1 MNNISKKELRK
12 LIRETTGEITD
23 EQLFSCSIFKEHL
36 EGLIFDMTFNRNI
49 DLQLKAINNN
59 ETAYTYGDNITCN
72 LLSPVVTDK
81 CRRDERYLSIV
92 GLITHECGH
101 LLYTDF
107 NIINKI
113 RGSWTRFKWYQLTD
127 EQEQK
132 VKEIDSYVE
141 KYPKIAQRYFSSL
154 NDMVNILED
163 IYIEN
168 RIFNDFSGICTQGL
182 CRINN
187 SLYKLSP
194 KENELYHIYSSGRI
208 LLIELMLTIMQIRSK
223 GFPSNLDLTDSL
235 SLIEIEAKSKVDNV
249 FNKCINLIEQISYET
264 NSERRVYLF
273 NEIAIR
279 LFELLPKLEDNNNND
294 QNDDANDQSKGNQNS
309 NNSFPDEKDD
319 QKNNQRSNDQ
329 FSDGE
334 NNSQSNNS
342 KSDDN
347 SRNPQDNRKPSSLSE
362 DDICNQLMSEASLDN
377 LQKNCGKTI
386 MPNRSNQSPVSNN
399 NEVQKDEI
407 NKKRED
413 TQKAVE
419 NGTTDSKLNISKLED
434 EIKQE
439 ITDNLTECVT
449 AQNLQSEANQ
459 LMEELRIQYNHN
471 CSSRESLKIHKVSKK
486 NITKYK
492 DYYFHI
498 AKLADKTAKKISNI
512 LKIRKNDGCDS
523 GYYFGKKLEANRLY
537 KNSGRYFSR
546 TVLPEGAPDVSF
558 ALLVDLSGSMNGN
571 RAIRALSNAILLDD
585 ILTRLNIPHGIYGF
599 HTPNGSQTDIW
610 KFKDFD
616 DTDNCKYL
624 LPNIIEIVKSGYAN
638 NDGVAIN
645 FVGKILQL
653 QQTEKKVLI
662 AISDGRPTD
671 ACYNQTPVQFVK
683 EAISN
688 CRKNGITVFGTVL
701 EENSL
706 SAKSIMDIYGEKYSF
721 HCYDE
726 DTLSKTFVKLIK
738 RFVLND

>member
-72 LLSPVVTDK
+72 LLSPVVADK

-107 NIINKI
+107 KIINKI

-264 NSERRVYLF
+264 DSERRIYLF

-309 NNSFPDEKDD
+309 NNSFSDEKDD

-334 NNSQSNNS
+334 NNSKSNNS
-342 KSDDN
+342 KSGDN
-347 SRNPQDNRKPSSLSE
+347 SRNPQDNRKLSSLSE

-399 NEVQKDEI
+399 NEVEKDEI

-585 ILTRLNIPHGIYGF
+585 VLTRLNIPHGIYGF

>member
-72 LLSPVVTDK
+72 LLSPVVADK

-107 NIINKI
+107 KIINKI

-264 NSERRVYLF
+264 DSERRIYLF

-309 NNSFPDEKDD
+309 NNSFSDEKDD

-334 NNSQSNNS
+334 NNSKSNNS
-342 KSDDN
+342 KSGDN
-347 SRNPQDNRKPSSLSE
+347 SRNPQDNRKLSSLSE

-399 NEVQKDEI
+399 NEVEKDEI

-546 TVLPEGAPDVSF
+546 TVLPEGTPDVSF

-585 ILTRLNIPHGIYGF
+585 VLTRLNIPHGIYGF

-683 EAISN
+683 KAISN